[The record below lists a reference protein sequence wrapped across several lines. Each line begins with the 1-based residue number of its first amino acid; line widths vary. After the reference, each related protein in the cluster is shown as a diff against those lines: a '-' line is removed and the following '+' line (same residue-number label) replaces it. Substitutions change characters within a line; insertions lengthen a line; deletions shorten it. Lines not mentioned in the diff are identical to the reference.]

1 MSNARDVAEPKSEH
15 PAKAYQVVTAESTR
29 RMDRSLAHSLA
40 WRAGADWFSQILSWS
55 SFLIVVR
62 LLTPADFGIVA
73 MAMVLWAYL
82 RYLGEFG
89 IPQTIVTLR
98 DLTEDELAQLNTVAV
113 LLGLG
118 CFGLASLLAYPLA
131 AFFKTPQV
139 FWVVIVTCSGLVPL
153 GLRAVSEGLLNR
165 EMRFRTLSLLDATT
179 SIIAA
184 TATLVMVFLGLGY
197 WSLVLGNLAGYTV
210 QSALTVAARP
220 HRFAFPRLRTLRRPL
235 VFGWHVLVSVV
246 ASSAYEKLD
255 NVTAGRVLGQTALGV
270 YGMAWNLANVPME
283 KLTTL
288 VTTTIPTYFAA
299 VQNEPAALRRYLRTL
314 TETLAMATFPA
325 TIGLALVARDL
336 IPVALGP
343 KWNGVIVP
351 LEILS
356 VYATFRSIVA
366 LLGKLLTAVGNPRFV
381 MWDDLAALIILPTG
395 FYVGSHWGTQGIAW
409 GWVAAYPLV
418 ALPLY
423 WKTFKTIEMPVGDYL
438 RALLPALHGTAVMV
452 LAVTLL
458 KWTLAAQPFLLR
470 LILEIATGAAA
481 YISTLLLLHRER
493 MMTFLRAARN
503 FRQARV
509 QGV

>member
-1 MSNARDVAEPKSEH
+1 MSNVRDVAEPESDH
-15 PAKAYQVVTAESTR
+15 PAAESPAVTAESTR
-29 RMDRSLAHSLA
+29 RMDHSLAHSLA

-98 DLTEDELAQLNTVAV
+98 DLTEDELAQLNTVAL

-165 EMRFRTLSLLDATT
+165 DMRFRTLSLLDATT

-184 TATLVMVFLGLGY
+184 TSTLVMVFLGLGY
-197 WSLVLGNLAGYTV
+197 WSLVLGNLAGYAA

-220 HRFAFPRLRTLRRPL
+220 HRFAFPRLHALRRPL
-235 VFGWHVLVSVV
+235 LFGWHVLVSVV

-343 KWNGVIVP
+343 KWDGVVVP

-356 VYATFRSIVA
+356 VYVTFRSIVA

-381 MWDDLAALIILPTG
+381 MWNDLAALIILPTG
-395 FYVGSHWGTQGIAW
+395 FYVGSRWGTQGIAW

-438 RALLPALHGTAVMV
+438 RALRPALHGTVVMV

-481 YISTLLLLHRER
+481 YVTTLLLLHRER
-493 MMTFLRAARN
+493 MTTFLRAARN
-503 FRQARV
+503 FRRTRA
-509 QGV
+509 QGG

>member
-1 MSNARDVAEPKSEH
+1 
-15 PAKAYQVVTAESTR
+15 
-29 RMDRSLAHSLA
+29 MDQSLAHSLA

-82 RYLGEFG
+82 RYWGEFG

-98 DLTEDELAQLNTVAV
+98 DLTEDQLAQLNSVAL

-118 CFGLASLLAYPLA
+118 GCGLATMLAYPA
-131 AFFKTPQV
+131 ATFFKTPQLLL
-139 FWVVIVTCSGLVPL
+139 VVVVTCTGLVPL
-153 GLRAVSEGLLNR
+153 GFRAVSEGLLNKD
-165 EMRFRTLSLLDATT
+165 MRYRTLSLLDATS

-184 TATLVMVFLGLGY
+184 IATLLMAYFGLGY
-197 WSLVLGNLAGYTV
+197 WSLVLGNLARHTARSLLV
-210 QSALTVAARP
+210 VFARP
-220 HRFAFPRLRTLRRPL
+220 HRFAIPRLGSLRRPL
-235 VFGWHVLVSVV
+235 TFGWHVLVSVV

-255 NVTAGRVLGQTALGV
+255 NVTAGRVLGQTALGI

-299 VQNEPAALRRYLRTL
+299 VQTEPAALRRYLRTL

-325 TIGLALVARDL
+325 TIGLALVACDL
-336 IPVALGP
+336 IPFALGH
-343 KWNGVIVP
+343 KWEGAIVP

-356 VYATFRSIVA
+356 IYVTFRSIVA

-395 FYVGSHWGTQGIAW
+395 FYIGSHWGTQGIAW

-438 RALLPALHGTAVMV
+438 RALRPALHGTLAMV
-452 LAVTLL
+452 LAVSSL
-458 KWTLAAQPFLLR
+458 KWALLPRGPLLLR
-470 LILEIATGAAA
+470 LALEIATGATA

-493 MMTFLRAARN
+493 IATFARTARN
-503 FRQARV
+503 FRRV
-509 QGV
+509 QA

>member
-1 MSNARDVAEPKSEH
+1 MLEARDVAVPKSDH
-15 PAKAYQVVTAESTR
+15 PAAEFNSLTAESTR
-29 RMDRSLAHSLA
+29 LMDRSLAHSLA

-98 DLTEDELAQLNTVAV
+98 DLTEDELAQLNTVAL

-118 CFGLASLLAYPLA
+118 CFGLASVLAYPLA
-131 AFFKTPQV
+131 AFFKTPQLV
-139 FWVVIVTCSGLVPL
+139 LVVVVTCSGLVPL
-153 GLRAVSEGLLNR
+153 GFRAVSEGLLNR
-165 EMRFRTLSLLDATT
+165 DMRFRTLSLLDATT

-184 TATLVMVFLGLGY
+184 TATLVMAFLGFRY
-197 WSLVLGNLAGYTV
+197 WSLVLGNLAGYAA
-210 QSALTVAARP
+210 QSVLTVAARP
-220 HRFAFPRLRTLRRPL
+220 HRFAFPRLSTLRRPL
-235 VFGWHVLVSVV
+235 VFGWHILVSVV
-246 ASSAYEKLD
+246 ASSAYERLD
-255 NVTAGRVLGQTALGV
+255 NVTAGRVLGQAALGV

-299 VQNEPAALRRYLRTL
+299 VQNDPAALRRYLRTL
-314 TETLAMATFPA
+314 TETLAMTTFPA

-336 IPVALGP
+336 IPLALGP
-343 KWNGVIVP
+343 KWNGVVVP

-356 VYATFRSIVA
+356 VYVTFRSVVA

-381 MWDDLAALIILPTG
+381 MWNDLAALIILPTG
-395 FYVGSHWGTQGIAW
+395 FYIGSHWGTQGIAW
-409 GWVAAYPLV
+409 GWVVAYPFV

-423 WKTFKTIEMPVGDYL
+423 WRTFKTIEMPVRDYL
-438 RALLPALHGTAVMV
+438 RALRPALHGTMAMV

-458 KWTLAAQPFLLR
+458 KWALLAQAPLLLR
-470 LILEIATGAAA
+470 LVLEIATGAAA
-481 YISTLLLLHRER
+481 YIATLLLLHRER
-493 MMTFLRAARN
+493 VMTFLRAAWN
-503 FRQARV
+503 FRQALA
-509 QGV
+509 

>member
-1 MSNARDVAEPKSEH
+1 
-15 PAKAYQVVTAESTR
+15 
-29 RMDRSLAHSLA
+29 MDRSLAHSLA

-98 DLTEDELAQLNTVAV
+98 DLTEDELAQLNTVAL

-165 EMRFRTLSLLDATT
+165 DMRFRTLSLLDATT

-197 WSLVLGNLAGYTV
+197 WSLVLGNLAGYTA

-343 KWNGVIVP
+343 KWNGVVVP

-356 VYATFRSIVA
+356 VYVTFRSIVA

-409 GWVAAYPLV
+409 GWVAAYPFV

-438 RALLPALHGTAVMV
+438 RALRPALQGTAVMV

-458 KWTLAAQPFLLR
+458 KWTLAAEPFLLR

-481 YISTLLLLHRER
+481 YVTTLLLLHRER

-503 FRQARV
+503 FRQARA

>member
-1 MSNARDVAEPKSEH
+1 MPDSREVEVRQSPSPPAELPSQTVA
-15 PAKAYQVVTAESTR
+15 ST

-40 WRAGADWFSQILSWS
+40 WRAGADWFSQILSWA

-62 LLTPADFGIVA
+62 LLSPADFGIVG
-73 MAMVLWAYL
+73 MAMVLWVYL

-98 DLTEDELAQLNTVAV
+98 DLTDDQLAQLNSVAL

-118 CFGLASLLAYPLA
+118 CFGLSVLLAYPLA
-131 AFFKTPQV
+131 AFFKTPQLAL
-139 FWVVIVTCSGLVPL
+139 VVVATCAGLVPL
-153 GLRAVSEGLLNR
+153 GFRAVSEGLLNR
-165 EMRFRTLSLLDATT
+165 HMRFRTLSLLDATT

-184 TATLVMVFLGLGY
+184 TVTLFMVFFGWGY
-197 WSLVLGNLAGYTV
+197 WSLVMGNLAGYAV
-210 QSALTVAARP
+210 QSGLIVTARP
-220 HRFAFPRLRTLRRPL
+220 HRFAVPRLESLRTPL
-235 VFGWHVLVSVV
+235 KFGWHVVVSVL
-246 ASSAYEKLD
+246 ASSSYEKLD
-255 NVTAGRVLGQTALGV
+255 NVTAGRVLGQSALGV

-299 VQNEPAALRRYLRTL
+299 VQSEPAALRRYLRTL
-314 TETLAMATFPA
+314 TEALAMATFPA
-325 TIGLALVARDL
+325 TVGLALVARDL
-336 IPVALGP
+336 IPFALGP
-343 KWNGVIVP
+343 KWDGVIVP

-356 VYATFRSIVA
+356 VYVTFRSVVA

-423 WKTFKTIEMPVGDYL
+423 WKTFKTIEMPVQDYL
-438 RALLPALHGTAVMV
+438 KALRPALQGTLVMV
-452 LAVTLL
+452 LAVSLL
-458 KWTLAAQPFLLR
+458 KWALPPREPLWFR
-470 LILEIATGAAA
+470 LVLEVVTGATA
-481 YISTLLLLHRER
+481 YASTLLLLHRER
-493 MMTFLRAARN
+493 MMTFVRTAWN
-503 FRQARV
+503 FRRV
-509 QGV
+509 QV

>member
-1 MSNARDVAEPKSEH
+1 
-15 PAKAYQVVTAESTR
+15 
-29 RMDRSLAHSLA
+29 MDQSLAHSLA
-40 WRAGADWFSQILSWS
+40 WRAGADWFSQILSWA

-62 LLTPADFGIVA
+62 LLAPADFGIVA

-98 DLTEDELAQLNTVAV
+98 DLNEDQLAQLNSVAL

-118 CFGLASLLAYPLA
+118 GFGLAAMLAYPVA
-131 AFFKTPQV
+131 AFFNTPQLV
-139 FWVVIVTCSGLVPL
+139 LVVVVTCTGLVPL
-153 GLRAVSEGLLNR
+153 GFRAVSEGLLNKD
-165 EMRFRTLSLLDATT
+165 MRYRTLSLLDATS
-179 SIIAA
+179 SIIGAI
-184 TATLVMVFLGLGY
+184 ATLLMAYFGLGY
-197 WSLVLGNLAGYTV
+197 WSLVLGNLARYTV
-210 QSALTVAARP
+210 RSVLVVAARP
-220 HRFAFPRLRTLRRPL
+220 HRFAMPRLSSLGKPL
-235 VFGWHVLVSVV
+235 TFGWRVLVSVV

-255 NVTAGRVLGQTALGV
+255 NVTAGRVLGQTALGL

-299 VQNEPAALRRYLRTL
+299 VQTEPAALRRYLRTL

-336 IPVALGP
+336 IPFALGH
-343 KWNGVIVP
+343 KWEGVIVP

-356 VYATFRSIVA
+356 VYVTFRSIVA

-395 FYVGSHWGTQGIAW
+395 FYIGSHWGTQGIAW

-438 RALLPALHGTAVMV
+438 RALRPALHGTLGMV
-452 LAVTLL
+452 LAVSLL
-458 KWTLAAQPFLLR
+458 KWALLPRGPLLLR
-470 LILEIATGAAA
+470 LVFEIATGATA
-481 YISTLLLLHRER
+481 YIATLLLLHRER
-493 MMTFLRAARN
+493 IATFLRTAQN
-503 FRQARV
+503 FRRAQV
-509 QGV
+509 

>member
-1 MSNARDVAEPKSEH
+1 
-15 PAKAYQVVTAESTR
+15 
-29 RMDRSLAHSLA
+29 MDRSLAHSLA

-62 LLTPADFGIVA
+62 MLTPADFGIVA

-98 DLTEDELAQLNTVAV
+98 DLTEDELAQLNTVAL

-165 EMRFRTLSLLDATT
+165 DMRFRTLSLLDATT

-197 WSLVLGNLAGYTV
+197 WSLVLGNLAGYAA
-210 QSALTVAARP
+210 QSVLTVAARP
-220 HRFAFPRLRTLRRPL
+220 HRFAFPRLRSLRRPL
-235 VFGWHVLVSVV
+235 LFGWHVLVSVV

-325 TIGLALVARDL
+325 TIGLALAARDL

-343 KWNGVIVP
+343 KWNGVVVP

-356 VYATFRSIVA
+356 VYVTFRSIVA

-381 MWDDLAALIILPTG
+381 MWNDLAALIILPTG

-438 RALLPALHGTAVMV
+438 RALRPALHGTVVMV

-458 KWTLAAQPFLLR
+458 KSTLAAQPFLLR

-481 YISTLLLLHRER
+481 YVTTLLLLHRER

-503 FRQARV
+503 FRQTRA
-509 QGV
+509 QGR

>member
-1 MSNARDVAEPKSEH
+1 MSDARDVVTPKPDN
-15 PAKAYQVVTAESTR
+15 PAAESISHTAASAR
-29 RMDRSLAHSLA
+29 RMDQSLAHSLA
-40 WRAGADWFSQILSWS
+40 WRAGADWFSQILSWA

-62 LLTPADFGIVA
+62 LLAPADFGIVA

-98 DLTEDELAQLNTVAV
+98 DLNEDQLAQLNSVAL
-113 LLGLG
+113 LLGVG
-118 CFGLASLLAYPLA
+118 GFGLAAMLAYPVA
-131 AFFKTPQV
+131 AFFNTPQLV
-139 FWVVIVTCSGLVPL
+139 LVVVVTCTGLVPL
-153 GLRAVSEGLLNR
+153 GFRAVSEGLLNKD
-165 EMRFRTLSLLDATT
+165 MRYRTLSLLDATS
-179 SIIAA
+179 SIIGAI
-184 TATLVMVFLGLGY
+184 ATLLMAYFGLGY
-197 WSLVLGNLAGYTV
+197 WSLVLGNLARYTV
-210 QSALTVAARP
+210 RSVLVVAARP
-220 HRFAFPRLRTLRRPL
+220 HRFAMPRLSSLGKPL
-235 VFGWHVLVSVV
+235 TFGWRVLVSVV

-255 NVTAGRVLGQTALGV
+255 NVTAGRVLGQTALGL

-299 VQNEPAALRRYLRTL
+299 VQTEPAALRRYLRTL

-336 IPVALGP
+336 IPFALGH
-343 KWNGVIVP
+343 KWEGVIVP

-356 VYATFRSIVA
+356 VYVTFRSIVA

-395 FYVGSHWGTQGIAW
+395 FYIGSHWGTQGIAW

-438 RALLPALHGTAVMV
+438 RALRPALHGTLGMV
-452 LAVTLL
+452 LAVSLL
-458 KWTLAAQPFLLR
+458 KWALLPRGPLLLR
-470 LILEIATGAAA
+470 LVLEIATGATA
-481 YISTLLLLHRER
+481 YIATLLLLHRER
-493 MMTFLRAARN
+493 IATFLRTAQN
-503 FRQARV
+503 FRRAQV
-509 QGV
+509 